1 MRRLVIVD
9 DELFTQHAAPIG
21 HPESE
26 ARLLAAR
33 TGLWAG
39 AKALSVER
47 LAEREASRA
56 ELCRVHAP
64 SYIAELEAT
73 AGHAGHLDADTYFA
87 PQTSRAA
94 ACASG
99 GAIALVDAV
108 LGGADYGFGLV
119 RPPGHHA
126 LPQRA
131 MGFCLY
137 NHAAVAASH
146 ALASGVER
154 VLILDWDVHHGNGT
168 QDVFYDRADVLY
180 VSLHQSP
187 QYPGTG
193 ALHETGHGEGEGF
206 TVNVPLRAGADE
218 RVYVA
223 AFRQV
228 VMPIVRQFAPDLV
241 IVSAGYDAHRLDPLG
256 GMALSDAGFGALT
269 GLLCAGLPQWGRQ
282 RLVFLLEGGYDAL
295 GLKGGVENTVLA
307 LSEDS
312 ARFEQAAVELAP
324 SPWQQAL
331 HECRR
336 VQSAHWQ
343 L

>member
-9 DELFTQHAAPIG
+9 DELFTQHTAPFG

-47 LAEREASRA
+47 LPEREASHA
-56 ELCRVHAP
+56 ELCRVHTP
-64 SYIAELEAT
+64 SYVAQLEAT
-73 AGHAGHLDADTYFA
+73 RGRNGHLDGDTYFA

-94 ACASG
+94 TCASG

-108 LGGADYGFGLV
+108 LGGADYGFGFV

-126 LPQRA
+126 LPERA

-146 ALASGVER
+146 ALANGVQR

-168 QDVFYDRADVLY
+168 QDVFYARPEVLY

-193 ALHETGHGEGEGF
+193 ALRETGEGEGAGF

-223 AFRQV
+223 AFRQLIA
-228 VMPIVRQFAPDLV
+228 PIVRQFAPELV

-269 GLLCAGLPQWGRQ
+269 GLLCAAIGNWGRQ
-282 RLVFLLEGGYDAL
+282 RLVFLLEGGYDAQ
-295 GLKGGVENTVLA
+295 GLKGGVEHTVLA
-307 LSEDS
+307 LSEAS
-312 ARFEQAAVELAP
+312 SGFEQDPIELAP
-324 SPWQQAL
+324 PAWQQTL
-331 HECRR
+331 QECKR
-336 VQSAHWQ
+336 VHAAHWQ